1 MIRLFVAIVPP
12 REMRARLS
20 SLCGG
25 VPGARWVEPDNLH
38 LTLRFIG
45 GVEEPLVEDIVFALR
60 AIRMEPFAV
69 TLSSV
74 GHFESRKRVRQ
85 IWAGIMGST
94 QLMDL
99 QGRVDAAMIRAG
111 IKPEGRKFT
120 PHVTLARLKDVKSDA
135 VGAWLQA
142 NGPFRGFPFTV
153 TGFTL
158 FASYLG
164 SASPVYQ
171 PVEEFALV
179 DPVRSSCQDGT
190 GKSLLRRNSGLN
202 SLD

>member
-1 MIRLFVAIVPP
+1 VIRLFVAIVPP
-12 REMRARLS
+12 RDMRARLS

-45 GVEEPLVEDIVFALR
+45 EIEEPLIEDIVFALR
-60 AIRMEPFAV
+60 AIRMEAFPL

-74 GHFESRKRVRQ
+74 GHFERRGRVRQ
-85 IWAGIMGST
+85 IWAGIMPSP

-99 QGRVDAAMIRAG
+99 QRRVESAILRAG
-111 IKPEGRKFT
+111 IRSESRRFT
-120 PHVTLARLKDVKSDA
+120 PHVTLARLKDVKIEA

-142 NGPFRGFPFTV
+142 NGPFRGFPITV
-153 TGFTL
+153 AGFTL

-164 SASPVYQ
+164 GGGPVYQ
-171 PVEEFALV
+171 PIEDFALA
-179 DPVRSSCQDGT
+179 DPV
-190 GKSLLRRNSGLN
+190 
-202 SLD
+202 

>member
-1 MIRLFVAIVPP
+1 MIRLFVAIAPP

-45 GVEEPLVEDIVFALR
+45 EIEEPLIEDIVFALR
-60 AIRMEPFAV
+60 AIRMEAFPL

-74 GHFESRKRVRQ
+74 GHFERSGRVRQ
-85 IWAGIMGST
+85 IWAGIMPSP

-99 QGRVDAAMIRAG
+99 QRRVDSAISHAG
-111 IKPEGRKFT
+111 IRSESRRFT
-120 PHVTLARLKDVKSDA
+120 PHVTLARLKDVKIDA

-153 TGFTL
+153 TGFKL

-164 SASPVYQ
+164 GASPVYQ

-179 DPVRSSCQDGT
+179 DPV
-190 GKSLLRRNSGLN
+190 
-202 SLD
+202 